1 MNQPTGLA
9 PMRTIR
15 SFVVRAG
22 RMTDAQERAFAEQW
36 ETYGVVCQGRRLAL
50 ETLFPTIQPTVL
62 EIGFGMGDS
71 LLSQAILEPHRNFIG
86 IEVHKP
92 GIGRLMNEAAKA
104 GVQNLRILC
113 EDAVDVLSDG
123 LGPSSLAGVQIYFP
137 DPWHKKRH
145 HKRRLIQSALVDVLA
160 HRVGLG
166 GFCHLATDWAPY
178 AEWIVGIFARSAA
191 WHNESPETDYVD
203 RPERRPV
210 TKFERRGRGLGHEVF
225 DMLYTR
231 KASDQHL

>member
-1 MNQPTGLA
+1 MTGTTGLA
-9 PMRTIR
+9 PVRTIR

-22 RMTDAQERAFAEQW
+22 RMTEAQERAFDAQW
-36 ETYGVVCQGRRLAL
+36 ATYGVTCEGRRLDL
-50 ETLFPTIQPTVL
+50 QTLFPVQQPTIL

-71 LLSQAILEPHRNFIG
+71 LLTQAIQEPDHNFIG

-123 LGPSSLAGVQIYFP
+123 FGPATLAGVQIYFP

-145 HKRRLIQSALVDVLA
+145 HKRRLIQSPLIDVLA
-160 HRVGLG
+160 HRVRLG
-166 GFCHLATDWAPY
+166 GFCHIATDWAPY
-178 AEWIVGIFARSAA
+178 AEWILDVFARSAA
-191 WHNESPETDYVD
+191 WHNESPEADYVA
-203 RPERRPV
+203 RPARRPI
-210 TKFERRGRGLGHEVF
+210 TKFERRGQGLGHSVF
-225 DMLYTR
+225 DLLYTR